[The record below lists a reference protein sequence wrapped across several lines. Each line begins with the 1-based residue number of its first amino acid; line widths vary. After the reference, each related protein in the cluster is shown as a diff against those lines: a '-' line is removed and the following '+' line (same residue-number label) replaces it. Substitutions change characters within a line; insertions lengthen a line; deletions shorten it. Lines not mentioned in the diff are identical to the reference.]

1 MAQAG
6 VLTFLDSH
14 CEVNKDWLLP
24 LLQRIKE
31 VRVSENQ
38 VTTQL
43 AQVLVKSTN
52 SFSYGQWWTCVG
64 KCRADPQW
72 DTCQG
77 FLSLAFL

>member
-31 VRVSENQ
+31 VS
-38 VTTQL
+38 
-43 AQVLVKSTN
+43 VLRRPRTFIGHVLTKSTCVSSSLSN
-52 SFSYGQWWTCVG
+52 QWHVCLNMQMINLLGG
-64 KCRADPQW
+64 K
-72 DTCQG
+72 G
-77 FLSLAFL
+77 

>member
-31 VRVSENQ
+31 VSVPEIGGPLSGCIDDVYLLFPLNGHDHRT
-38 VTTQL
+38 VTSSVQ
-43 AQVLVKSTN
+43 A
-52 SFSYGQWWTCVG
+52 
-64 KCRADPQW
+64 PE
-72 DTCQG
+72 
-77 FLSLAFL
+77 